1 MPLAIFGIDNTAI
14 SLAVTL
20 VILALLAIWI
30 ALVVFTFLDA
40 RRRISDQFLVGC
52 ATAASLFPFVGT
64 IVYTILRPAEFL
76 EDVREREIE
85 MKSAETEL
93 RHLEANSCHKCGFAT
108 QPDFI
113 RCPACR
119 SRLKEPCPSCDR
131 PVGLRWKVCPYCEHT
146 LIASKR
152 STRQGRGS
160 EDPKSGPRNSA
171 KAPAKT
177 AAKAESRDRRSA
189 RRESQ
194 PRSASRSAE
203 KPDPATKPRATKR
216 PERPAPERPTKERR
230 RVTISEDEDTQVSHQ
245 PINGGDS
252 SPAAAETD
260 RS

>member
-152 STRQGRGS
+152 STRQSRGS

-171 KAPAKT
+171 KPPAKT

-194 PRSASRSAE
+194 SRSASRSAE

>member
-152 STRQGRGS
+152 STRQSRGS

-194 PRSASRSAE
+194 SRSASRSAE

>member
-152 STRQGRGS
+152 STRQSRGS